1 MKKIITLVEN
11 KVAINRYSN
20 FQVHKYFTVKYF
32 RDFIL
37 LTVLTN
43 VFFKCYNSTSYVW
56 VSWRQNPLRFA
67 WRKAIIEVGEV

>member
-67 WRKAIIEVGEV
+67 WRKAITEVGEV